1 MPENNIITVDGL
13 RKSYGKHLVL
23 NDISLNVPSGKIVGL
38 LGSNGCGK
46 TTLMKIITGLI
57 HDYSGDVRVL
67 GHKPGAYTK
76 ARTAYLSE
84 RSYLADWFKTK
95 DAIDY
100 FADFYS
106 DFDISKATELV
117 RRFGLDEN
125 QRIKT
130 MSKGMREKVQ
140 LLLVMSRNA
149 ELYVMDEP
157 LGGVDPA
164 ARSVILDIIMK
175 NYAKNST
182 LLIST
187 HLVHD
192 LEQSFN
198 HIVILGH
205 GKVLLNS
212 DIDKIRAE
220 GLSVED
226 KYKEVYGNAWEV
238 D

>member
-1 MPENNIITVDGL
+1 MSENIVTIEHL
-13 RKSYGKHLVL
+13 RKSYGKRLVL
-23 NDISLNVPSGKIVGL
+23 DDISLGIPQGKIVGL
-38 LGSNGCGK
+38 LGANGCGK

-57 HDYSGDVRVL
+57 HDYSGTVL
-67 GHKPGAYTK
+67 FNGHRPGAYSK
-76 ARTAYLSE
+76 ARVAYLSE
-84 RSYLADWFKTK
+84 RSYLADWFKVS

-100 FADFYS
+100 FDDFFE
-106 DFDISKATELV
+106 DFDRKKASELTE
-117 RRFGLDEN
+117 RFGLDSN

-140 LLLVMSRNA
+140 LLLVMSRRA

-164 ARSVILDIIMK
+164 ARKVILDIIMK
-175 NYAKNST
+175 NYAENST
-182 LLIST
+182 LLLST

-198 HIVILGH
+198 HIIILGH
-205 GKVLLNS
+205 GKVLLSS
-212 DIDKIRAE
+212 DIYDIRMQ
-220 GLSVED
+220 GLTVEE
-226 KYKEVYGNAWEV
+226 KYQEVYGDAWEV

>member
-1 MPENNIITVDGL
+1 MPESIAAIEHVS
-13 RKSYGKHLVL
+13 KSYGKHLVL
-23 NDISLNVPSGKIVGL
+23 DDISFEVPAGKIVGL
-38 LGSNGCGK
+38 LGANGCGK

-57 HDYSGDVRVL
+57 HDYSGMVTIA
-67 GHKPGAYTK
+67 GHRPGVYSK
-76 ARTAYLSE
+76 ARVAFLSD
-84 RSYLADWFKTK
+84 RSYLADWFKTA

-100 FADFYS
+100 FDDFFE
-106 DFDISKATELV
+106 DFDRPKAMELTE
-117 RRFGLDEN
+117 RFGLDLN
-125 QRIKT
+125 QRVKT
-130 MSKGMREKVQ
+130 MSKGMQEKVR
-140 LLLVMSRNA
+140 LLLVMSRRA

-175 NYAKNST
+175 NYSEKST

-187 HLVHD
+187 HQVHD

-198 HIVILGH
+198 HVIILGH

-212 DIDKIRAE
+212 DIYEIHAQ
-220 GLSVED
+220 GMSVEE
-226 KYKEVYGNAWEV
+226 KYREVYGNAWEV